1 MIEAEV
7 LETVGKIA
15 GIGGLALGVM
25 LLLFR
30 DLIRKSIF
38 PTLKKDDAYRLLRL
52 ITVLVWSVAIAR
64 DRRMALGGGRHGN
77 GRRYLHRWS
86 LQPGDRRHGR
96 ERDCQFGL
104 PGRRG
109 RSEPMRWGFRRP
121 GLPIFLAFLI
131 AAEVSAAQ
139 LRTTGGLQSDRDGC
153 RGER

>member
-52 ITVLVWSVAIAR
+52 ITVLVWSVAIAGIG
-64 DRRMALGGGRHGN
+64 AWL
-77 GRRYLHRWS
+77 W
-86 LQPGDRRHGR
+86 
-96 ERDCQFGL
+96 
-104 PGRRG
+104 
-109 RSEPMRWGFRRP
+109 
-121 GLPIFLAFLI
+121 
-131 AAEVSAAQ
+131 AEVG
-139 LRTTGGLQSDRDGC
+139 TGTGGDISTGGACSPVIVGTDGNVTVSSDCPDGE
-153 RGER
+153 GGASQ